1 MVGVGGGV
9 EIQVEMTTYWEICG
23 GGGDGIQGGS
33 RDIVVGDREVGMAVG
48 SWAAGLRRGALVWIS
63 FFYLCFHNYCSKLLK
78 LDCFVLVFLISLPIP
93 Q

>member
-9 EIQVEMTTYWEICG
+9 EIQVEMTTHWEIYG

-48 SWAAGLRRGALVWIS
+48 SWAAGLRRGALVWIFLFLS
-63 FFYLCFHNYCSKLLK
+63 
-78 LDCFVLVFLISLPIP
+78 VFS
-93 Q
+93 